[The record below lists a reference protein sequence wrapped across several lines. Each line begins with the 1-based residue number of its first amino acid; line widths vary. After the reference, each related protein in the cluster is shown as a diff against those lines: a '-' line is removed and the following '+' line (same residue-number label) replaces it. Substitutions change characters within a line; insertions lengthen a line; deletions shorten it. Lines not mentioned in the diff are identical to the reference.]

1 MSQERLSALSVLCV
15 ESDKLEQTNFDE
27 FLHDFALTKARKKF
41 QSLALL
47 YLMAVTITYVFVNKL
62 YNYCYRCSI
71 KKLKL
76 KAKLS

>member
-1 MSQERLSALSVLCV
+1 MSQERLSALSILCI
-15 ESDKLEQTNFDE
+15 ESEKLKQIKFDE

-41 QSLALL
+41 HNLVLL
-47 YLMAVTITYVFVNKL
+47 YLMAATISYVLVNKF
-62 YNYCYRCSI
+62 YNYCHGYLI